1 MSENIDNQD
10 IEAIEEAQEV
20 SLPKDEKASVDSVDK
35 ASDVTKKA
43 PARKGDKTGT
53 KDEPAQQGNVKAK
66 DDGVAE
72 SFEDDL
78 NALVE
83 SEATLSEGFRE
94 KAATIFEAALNSK
107 VAAKVN
113 ELEESYEERLAEE
126 TESFKTDLV
135 EKVDGYLNYV
145 VESWME
151 ENKVAIEAGLR
162 TEIAEGFMTALKDVF
177 TENYIEVPEAKVDL
191 VDELSEQVKE
201 LEDKLN
207 GTIADNIELA
217 EALSV
222 AKKDSIV
229 EAASK
234 DLTVAQAE
242 KLASLAESIE
252 FDSVESF
259 ENKINTI
266 KESYFP
272 AEKVVVSEEAEVE
285 QSEGDD
291 VTETSPLMSA
301 YLDAIKL
308 TSKN

>member
-10 IEAIEEAQEV
+10 IEAIEEAQEQ
-20 SLPKDEKASVDSVDK
+20 SLPTDEKASVDSVDK

-53 KDEPAQQGNVKAK
+53 KDEPAPQGNVKSK

-126 TESFKTDLV
+126 TDTFKAELV

-145 VESWME
+145 VESWMD
-151 ENKVAIEAGLR
+151 ENRVAIESGLR

-177 TENYIEVPEAKVDL
+177 VENYIEVPESKIDL
-191 VDELSEQVKE
+191 VDSLAEQVDE
-201 LEDKLN
+201 LEGKLN
-207 GTIADNIELA
+207 GTIQDNIDLA
-217 EALSV
+217 EQLAD
-222 AKKDSIV
+222 AKKDAIV

-242 KLASLAESIE
+242 KLAALAESVD
-252 FDSVESF
+252 FDSVETF
-259 ENKINTI
+259 TNKINTI

-272 AEKVVVSEEAEVE
+272 AEKVVVTEEAEE
-285 QSEGDD
+285 SNDGDD
-291 VTETSPLMSA
+291 TIETSPLMAS
-301 YLDAIKL
+301 YMNAIKL
-308 TSKN
+308 TSNN

>member
-1 MSENIDNQD
+1 MSDNIKNED

-20 SLPKDEKASVDSVDK
+20 TLPKDEKASVDSVEK

-53 KDEPAQQGNVKAK
+53 KDEPAQQGNVKQK

-94 KAATIFEAALNSK
+94 KAALIFEAAINSK

-113 ELEESYEERLAEE
+113 ELEESYEERLSEE
-126 TESFKTDLV
+126 TESFKAELV

-151 ENKVAIEAGLR
+151 ENKLAVEAGLR

-177 TENYIEVPEAKVDL
+177 VENYIEVPESKVDL
-191 VDELSEQVKE
+191 VDQLSEQVSE
-201 LEDKLN
+201 LEEKLN
-207 GTIADNIELA
+207 KTIKSNIELA
-217 EALSV
+217 EGL
-222 AKKDSIV
+222 AKAKRAAIV
-229 EAASK
+229 ESATK

-242 KLASLAESIE
+242 KLSSLVESIE
-252 FDSVESF
+252 FDGEESF
-259 ENKINTI
+259 AKKISTI

-272 AEKVVVSEEAEVE
+272 AEKVVVSEDVQEE
-285 QSEGDD
+285 QGEDD
-291 VTETSPLMSA
+291 VIASPLINA
-301 YLDAIKL
+301 YVNAIRATAK
-308 TSKN
+308 K